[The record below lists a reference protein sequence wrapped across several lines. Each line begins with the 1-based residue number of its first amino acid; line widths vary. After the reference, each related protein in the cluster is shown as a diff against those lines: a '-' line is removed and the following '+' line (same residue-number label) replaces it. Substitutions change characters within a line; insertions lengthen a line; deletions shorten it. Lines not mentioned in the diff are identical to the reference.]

1 MNELNNPIII
11 DFPLRGEWW
20 VPNTPAKV
28 IPSHGTDQL
37 GQRYAYD
44 FVKIDWDRKGN
55 LFYQGSSIRYYTI
68 GVKLEDCYGWG
79 EEVYTPCNGK
89 VLTVRD
95 GKSERKRVHVV
106 SDVVSMYKNSLLFK
120 PYNSDIKNIVGNY
133 IIIKCEDDTCAFLA
147 HLQKGSIEVIEGQD
161 VKKGD
166 LLGCV
171 GHSGNSTAPHL
182 HFQLMDSP
190 DLFIANGIPCAFKQ
204 YEIYSNGKWNLVKN
218 GMPSDKDR
226 ISYPR
231 GAIINA

>member
-44 FVKIDWDRKGN
+44 FVMIDWDRKGN
-55 LFYQGSSIRYYTI
+55 PFYHGSSIRYYTI
-68 GVKLEDCYGWG
+68 GVKLEECYGWG
-79 EEVYTPCNGK
+79 QEVYAPCNGK

-120 PYNSDIKNIVGNY
+120 PYNSDIQNIVGNY
-133 IIIKCEDDTCAFLA
+133 IIIKCEDDTYAFLA
-147 HLQKGSIEVIEGQD
+147 HLQKGSIEVIEGQVINKRD
-161 VKKGD
+161 Y
-166 LLGCV
+166 LGRV

-182 HFQLMDSP
+182 HFHLMDNP
-190 DLFIANGIPCAFKQ
+190 DLFIANGIPCAFNQ
-204 YEIYSNGKWNLVKN
+204 YELYSHGKWSLVKN
-218 GMPSDKDR
+218 GIPSDKDR
-226 ISYPR
+226 ISYSS
-231 GAIINA
+231 GM